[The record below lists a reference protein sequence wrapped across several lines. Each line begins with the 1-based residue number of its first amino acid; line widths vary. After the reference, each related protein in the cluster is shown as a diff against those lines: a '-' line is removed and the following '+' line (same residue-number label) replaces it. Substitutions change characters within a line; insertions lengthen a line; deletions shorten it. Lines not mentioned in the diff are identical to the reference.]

1 MARLALTFIA
11 TVILLALPVAG
22 HRQTTPSTDDALGRF
37 HRAINAYMDLH
48 RRAERSV
55 LALQPTADW
64 TAIARTLE
72 ARAAAIRAARP
83 AAAAGDLF
91 DSQASDT
98 IRGRIRA
105 VLRQRGDGLPELEDT
120 DEEIASGTARP
131 AVNGRFPWARGAMMP
146 RTSCTRCRLCPRS
159 CNTASSTGIWCSLT
173 CTPIS
178 WSTSCRTLF
187 QIRRQTPGGKS
198 TRGAG
203 RRSHAVIW
211 PHAPMRDHCAQIARI
226 RDSMAP
232 SVAGSAGTSAS
243 SSSWISMRS
252 QKLG

>member
-83 AAAAGDLF
+83 TAAAGDLF

-146 RTSCTRCRLCPRS
+146 PDILHALPPLPEELQYRVVDRDLVLIDMHADLVVDILPDALPDP
-159 CNTASSTGIWCSLT
+159 ASDTW
-173 CTPIS
+173 
-178 WSTSCRTLF
+178 R
-187 QIRRQTPGGKS
+187 
-198 TRGAG
+198 
-203 RRSHAVIW
+203 
-211 PHAPMRDHCAQIARI
+211 
-226 RDSMAP
+226 
-232 SVAGSAGTSAS
+232 
-243 SSSWISMRS
+243 
-252 QKLG
+252 